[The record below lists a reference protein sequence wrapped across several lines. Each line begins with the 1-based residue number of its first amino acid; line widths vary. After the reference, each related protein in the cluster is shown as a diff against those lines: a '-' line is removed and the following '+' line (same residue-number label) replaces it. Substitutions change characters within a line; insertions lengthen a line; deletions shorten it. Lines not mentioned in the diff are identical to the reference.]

1 MLVGSEVCEPVR
13 DVEDAM
19 LVGSVV
25 CEPVRDLE
33 DAVLIATT
41 EMYVLPLEMYVL
53 RLDDTDARRW
63 SARSPADQD

>member
-1 MLVGSEVCEPVR
+1 VVCEPVR
-13 DVEDAM
+13 DVEDAV
-19 LVGSVV
+19 LVSSVV
-25 CEPVRDLE
+25 CEPVRDVE
-33 DAVLIATT
+33 DAVLVISA

>member
-1 MLVGSEVCEPVR
+1 
-13 DVEDAM
+13 
-19 LVGSVV
+19 
-25 CEPVRDLE
+25 
-33 DAVLIATT
+33 VLIATT

>member
-1 MLVGSEVCEPVR
+1 VLVSSVVCEPVR
-13 DVEDAM
+13 DVEDAV
-19 LVGSVV
+19 LVISVV
-25 CEPVRDLE
+25 WEPVRGVE